1 MPPIEAIL
9 EENER
14 LLGQVSTMEQQM
26 AAMQAR
32 IEWLTRQVFGAGK
45 SEKFDRSQLLL
56 ELEELTVAV
65 AATEAPTE
73 TISYERQK
81 PRHKGREVPAE
92 HFADVPVKEA
102 VEIIPEEVKADPQ
115 LYEKIGQ
122 EETFEIDVTPPKLF
136 KRLFI
141 RPKYRHR
148 IDRARPPV
156 IAPAM
161 KRPLE
166 GSYASAGLLAWI
178 MLSKY
183 VDHLPLYRQEKMS
196 VRWGASISRKSMARW
211 VEVVAEWLKPIY
223 NRMREQLLQGDY
235 LQADETPV
243 RYHDPDI
250 KKGKT
255 EQGWLWAMS
264 RPGGDVIFQ
273 WRLSRR
279 HGEVVKLLGDY
290 KGVLQS
296 DGYEAYRAY
305 AASRP
310 DVIWVGCWAHARRRF
325 REALQESPVA
335 AGFILQLI
343 GNLYHM
349 ERTWD
354 EKALTGA
361 RVRVARRQSDFPM
374 TLGLLKK
381 TLLVLRRRA
390 LPRSGLGKACQY
402 MLNHWEQPGRSRE
415 SVPRTVA
422 NAAILIVTRLVTIRY
437 PNGDHRLPA
446 TSPAGTQ
453 NVTFCHH
460 VNKDAVQTLTSK

>member
-183 VDHLPLYRQEKMS
+183 VDHRVPRAAIGKM
-196 VRWGASISRKSMARW
+196 ASDCCATTQ
-211 VEVVAEWLKPIY
+211 L
-223 NRMREQLLQGDY
+223 MRESKAPRDRLTGRGPKSPL
-235 LQADETPV
+235 AAAV
-243 RYHDPDI
+243 
-250 KKGKT
+250 K
-255 EQGWLWAMS
+255 S
-264 RPGGDVIFQ
+264 RG
-273 WRLSRR
+273 RERR
-279 HGEVVKLLGDY
+279 RK
-290 KGVLQS
+290 
-296 DGYEAYRAY
+296 
-305 AASRP
+305 RP
-310 DVIWVGCWAHARRRF
+310 DVRSGQMTD
-325 REALQESPVA
+325 REMNESEPSMTCRNVYQSWSKPGGSDCPGTSMGA
-335 AGFILQLI
+335 ACIV
-343 GNLYHM
+343 
-349 ERTWD
+349 
-354 EKALTGA
+354 A
-361 RVRVARRQSDFPM
+361 RVASGMKVA
-374 TLGLLKK
+374 
-381 TLLVLRRRA
+381 
-390 LPRSGLGKACQY
+390 
-402 MLNHWEQPGRSRE
+402 
-415 SVPRTVA
+415 
-422 NAAILIVTRLVTIRY
+422 
-437 PNGDHRLPA
+437 
-446 TSPAGTQ
+446 
-453 NVTFCHH
+453 
-460 VNKDAVQTLTSK
+460 